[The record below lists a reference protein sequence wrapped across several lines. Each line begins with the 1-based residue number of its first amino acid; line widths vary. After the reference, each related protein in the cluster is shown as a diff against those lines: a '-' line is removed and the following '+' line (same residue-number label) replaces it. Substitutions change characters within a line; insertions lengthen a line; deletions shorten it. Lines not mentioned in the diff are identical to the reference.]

1 MYYYD
6 KEQQEKEIYEKCYE
20 TIVKSSNKMGLIVL
34 SIIGSFIIILAL
46 ILFFV
51 EGEIMASIFLIGMGV
66 FYIILGFLIS
76 LTSKIKPNYEK
87 FKKRLNKSVKS
98 TFDLNIRVAMLE
110 EKNKLLEERIESLE
124 RRR

>member
-87 FKKRLNKSVKS
+87 FKKRP
-98 TFDLNIRVAMLE
+98 NI
-110 EKNKLLEERIESLE
+110 
-124 RRR
+124 